1 MTHLDWI
8 ILGVYFVVLLGVGLI
23 PSRKGTGSTDEY
35 FVGGRRLPWWIAGTS
50 LIAASFASDTPLLV
64 SGLVRSQGVWGN
76 WLWWGAGI
84 SAVLTVFLFAPLWR
98 SAGVVTDA
106 ELTEL
111 RYSGTTAAA
120 LRGVKA
126 IYWGLLFNLFVTGAW
141 GMNGFVKVT
150 GVVTGMDRDHA
161 IWMCAAIG
169 MAYAI
174 VSGLWGLVLTDM
186 LQFGMAIVGG
196 LLLAW
201 FALRDAGG
209 LGPALDH
216 VHPYQLQILPTHGSG
231 LDNALPFLLVFW
243 WAWKNTDGSGVM
255 VQRWASCKDERH
267 ALGATLW
274 YCFVHYGL
282 RSWPWILVG
291 IASITLVPD
300 SALPL
305 IGPTND
311 LKPDHEAA
319 YAVVLKQV
327 LPAGLRGMV
336 VAWFFAE
343 FMGNVAQAMSW
354 GGSLLVNDFYRRF
367 VRRDASSGHYMWVAR
382 IAGLIVMGGAIGTA
396 YLSTS
401 IAGAFKVVLQGTA
414 AIGIV
419 AALRWLWW
427 RMNAWSEIAAMVLSP
442 LMTFVM
448 SKWGKELLALLGAHP
463 TDMNKTLAIV
473 LGAGVPS
480 VLISLLTEP
489 EDPLRLVAFYRRVRP
504 PSFGWGPIA
513 RACPEVRSQVSLGQL
528 GVRWAFGLAFV
539 YGTMFAVG
547 GFLLRQPIAGTIGLV
562 AAVVGG
568 AGVWITLSG
577 RALPGSPAP
586 AGAAPADR

>member
-1 MTHLDWI
+1 MTPLDWT
-8 ILGVYFVVLLGVGLI
+8 ILGIYFCVLLGVGLL

-76 WLWWGAGI
+76 WQWWGLGI
-84 SAVLTVFLFAPLWR
+84 SSVITVFLFAPLWR
-98 SAGVVTDA
+98 SAAVVTDA

-111 RYSGTTAAA
+111 RYSGQTAAV

-126 IYWGLLFNLFVTGAW
+126 VYWGVLVNLFTTGAW
-141 GMNGFVKVT
+141 AMNGFVKVT
-150 GVVTGMDRDHA
+150 GAVTGLERTHA
-161 IWMCAAIG
+161 IWMCAVIG
-169 MAYAI
+169 TAYAI

-196 LLLAW
+196 LLLAG
-201 FALRDAGG
+201 FALHDAGG
-209 LGPALDH
+209 LGVALDNI
-216 VHPYQLQILPTHGSG
+216 HPYQLQILPTGGSG
-231 LDNALPFLLVFW
+231 LKIALPYLLIQW

-255 VQRWASCKDERH
+255 VQRWASCKNEKH

-274 YCFVHYGL
+274 FCFVHYGL
-282 RSWPWILVG
+282 RCWPWILVG
-291 IASITLVPD
+291 IASVTLVKD
-300 SALPL
+300 TALPL
-305 IGPTND
+305 IEVGG
-311 LKPDHEAA
+311 KWVPDHEAA
-319 YAVVLKQV
+319 YALVIKQV

-336 VAWFFAE
+336 IAWFFAE
-343 FMGNVAQAMSW
+343 FMGSVAQAMSW
-354 GGSLLVNDFYRRF
+354 GGSLLVNDLYVRF
-367 VRRDASSGHYMWVAR
+367 IRPDASVRRSMWVAR
-382 IAGLIVMGGAIGTA
+382 GAGLVIMAGAMGTA
-396 YLSTS
+396 YLTTS
-401 IAGAFKVVLQGTA
+401 ITTAFDYVLKGTA
-414 AIGIV
+414 AVGVV

-427 RMNAWSEIAAMVLSP
+427 RMTAWSEIVAMVLSP
-442 LMTFVM
+442 IITFWGGEHLLLLFGVTSTPM
-448 SKWGKELLALLGAHP
+448 SRMLAVICGAALP
-463 TDMNKTLAIV
+463 AV
-473 LGAGVPS
+473 LV
-480 VLISLLTEP
+480 SLVTEP
-489 EDPLRLVAFYRRVRP
+489 DDPLRLEAFYRRVRP

-568 AGVWITLSG
+568 AGVWLTVSG
-577 RALPGSPAP
+577 RARLESSAP
-586 AGAAPADR
+586 AGAAPAAR